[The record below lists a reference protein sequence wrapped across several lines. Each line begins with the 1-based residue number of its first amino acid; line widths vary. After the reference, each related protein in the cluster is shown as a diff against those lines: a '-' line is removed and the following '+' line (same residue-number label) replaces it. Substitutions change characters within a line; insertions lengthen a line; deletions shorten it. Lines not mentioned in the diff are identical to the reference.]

1 MLSYLV
7 IVVIIITA
15 FLAGAYIIIYN
26 KLVQLR
32 VNAEESLSDIDVQLK
47 RRHDLIPN
55 LVETVKGYA
64 THESKVFQEVTE
76 ARAAA
81 MQSSVEDNPAAAAQ
95 AESVLGGALMNL
107 RAVAEQYPDL
117 KASENFI
124 QLQVELSATEDKI
137 AASRRY
143 YNTSVRTLNTKIQ
156 QFPSSIVAGIGK
168 FEAKQFFE
176 LDDPSE
182 KNAPQVSF

>member
-1 MLSYLV
+1 MIAIIVL
-7 IVVIIITA
+7 VVILILVGAA
-15 FLAGAYIIIYN
+15 FALIYN

-32 VNAEESLSDIDVQLK
+32 VNAEEALSDIDVQLK

-81 MQSSVEDNPAAAAQ
+81 MQSSVESDPAAAAQ
-95 AESVLGGALMNL
+95 AEGALGGALMNL

-117 KASENFI
+117 KASENFR
-124 QLQVELSATEDKI
+124 QLQDELSATEDKI

-143 YNTSVRTLNTKIQ
+143 YNTSVRSLNTKIQ
-156 QFPSSIVAGIGK
+156 QFPSSVVAGIGK
-168 FEAKQFFE
+168 FTERDFFE
-176 LDDPSE
+176 LDDPAE
-182 KNAPQVSF
+182 ANVPQVGF